1 MHRQGIRSAELS
13 AGTIVLGYVLTAV
26 LWFALSDRVLG
37 ALVSDPGTLVTV
49 STLKGWAFV
58 AATGTML
65 AIMYGVA
72 ATKWAV
78 SWADPEGPD
87 RAIGEVVLG
96 EEVGASR
103 PKGCA
108 PGGGAARAVD
118 QRGGTPLAGSPA
130 G

>member
-1 MHRQGIRSAELS
+1 M
-13 AGTIVLGYVLTAV
+13 LGYVLTAV
-26 LWFALSDRVLG
+26 LWFALTDRVLG

-118 QRGGTPLAGSPA
+118 QRGGTPWLGARPDDEPS
-130 G
+130 